1 MTICVILLWHPSL
14 ALHTAPRAAPALGA
28 RRTAPPARALRYGA
42 PRMSTDSNP
51 DSLEDVFEALLK
63 VRLGLDRESR
73 GTSLTYQRRYPIS
86 SVAATLCV
94 QESIKV
100 GKGFEEASTAGAK
113 LSDTLLQAATIWD
126 RGCSPVVG
134 AAPRSMHPR
143 SRAPRTQATALCIQ
157 ETRGSLLRASQ
168 ELEAPLLG
176 EAVERLWPAAPPQD
190 GEERAVENDRL
201 VRDAVRLKGM
211 GGAEGDVASRG
222 QRQGGRLRR
231 GDASRGDAQWWQRVE
246 VCTTTPQ
253 PMCCHVPYSLT
264 PLLPYCLTALLPY
277 SLTRPLP
284 YIDLLTHS
292 LTHSGVHLRRV
303 RPLLCTE
310 QPAATHCG
318 RHICIPGWGAAR
330 GDAAGRGDKQRGSA
344 PRGRAARRRRGGM
357 GGGDN

>member
-253 PMCCHVPYSLT
+253 PICCHVPYSLT
-264 PLLPYCLTALLPY
+264 PLLPYCLTALLTY
-277 SLTRPLP
+277 SPAPLHRF
-284 YIDLLTHS
+284 THS
-292 LTHSGVHLRRV
+292 LTHSLRCSPSSR
-303 RPLLCTE
+303 
-310 QPAATHCG
+310 
-318 RHICIPGWGAAR
+318 
-330 GDAAGRGDKQRGSA
+330 A
-344 PRGRAARRRRGGM
+344 PSTLY
-357 GGGDN
+357 